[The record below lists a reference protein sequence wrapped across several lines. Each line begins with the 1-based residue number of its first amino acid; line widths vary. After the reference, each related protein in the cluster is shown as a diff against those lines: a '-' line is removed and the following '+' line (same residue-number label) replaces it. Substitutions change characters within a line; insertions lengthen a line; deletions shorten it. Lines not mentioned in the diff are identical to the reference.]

1 MADIT
6 KLCIRCGMEKNL
18 FEFAK
23 NISKKDGLQTY
34 CKECHNAY
42 CRDYAHNNK
51 DKLQAYKQ
59 NNKDRINAY
68 HKAYKQNNKDRI
80 NAYNK
85 AYYENNKDRINAYK
99 KAYIQGLKGHY
110 LYIIYQGKRVAYV
123 GSCSYLS
130 TRISSHINCYS
141 NIAKY
146 MKNDDWTTI
155 KTLDIGERVNSKEE
169 REFIEYMLI
178 EELEPMWN
186 GNTKHKKLENDEREA
201 DLSMESTDILENL
214 EYYFK
219 NYKENDNK
227 CNFVIDEGNIQEYA
241 DDISTFID
249 QYIEKLEDEYEWE

>member
-6 KLCIRCGMEKNL
+6 KLCIRCGSEKNL

-23 NISKKDGLQTY
+23 NNNAKDGLQTY
-34 CKECHNAY
+34 CKECNSAY
-42 CRDYAHNNK
+42 CRD
-51 DKLQAYKQ
+51 YKQ
-59 NNKDRINAY
+59 NNKDRI
-68 HKAYKQNNKDRI
+68 Q
-80 NAYNK
+80 AYNK
-85 AYYENNKDRINAYK
+85 AYN

-123 GSCSYLS
+123 GSCSYLGK
-130 TRISSHINCYS
+130 RISSHVNCHS

-146 MKNDDWTTI
+146 MDNDDWTTI

-169 REFIEYMLI
+169 REYIEYMLI

-186 GNTKHKKLENDEREA
+186 GNTKHKKLENDERET
-201 DLSMESTDILENL
+201 DLGMEATDILENL

-249 QYIEKLEDEYEWE
+249 QYIEKLEDDEEWE